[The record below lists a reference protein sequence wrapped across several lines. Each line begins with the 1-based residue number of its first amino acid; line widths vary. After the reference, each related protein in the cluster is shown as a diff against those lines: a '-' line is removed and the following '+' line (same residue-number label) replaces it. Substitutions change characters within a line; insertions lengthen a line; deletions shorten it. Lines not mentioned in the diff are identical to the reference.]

1 MERFDVFVIGGGG
14 TGSEVAFQL
23 AQRSDLRVA
32 IAERDKLG
40 GECSHYGCVPT
51 KVMLRSAK
59 IARLARD
66 ASRFGLRIPSV
77 EVDLPAIQRRAHEVI
92 DAGSGEGA
100 KPFEDAGISVFLQ
113 QARLAGEHRIELEDG
128 TELEADR
135 VVFTTGTETAV
146 PPIPGLAD
154 GPYWTNREAIW
165 GPDAPPASLAVIGTG
180 AIGIEFAQIYARF
193 GTAVTAIEVLPQ
205 ILPHEDED
213 AAAALVPAFE
223 EEGIRLLPGSTIER
237 AEHDGRGWTIS
248 LAGGRTL
255 QTEALLVAA
264 GRRPVFDGHELDAVG
279 MELDD
284 HGRPVLSETL
294 RTTAP
299 NVWAAGDATGE
310 LLFTHVGSYEAEI
323 VIDDI
328 LGTPRARDYRVVP
341 RVTFCDPEV
350 ASVGLTERAARDAGR
365 EVRTAI
371 RRLADNERSDIDGS
385 PFGLVKLV
393 ADARSGELLGGHIV
407 GEEAGAMIHEV
418 VAAMSGRVPASAIGD
433 AIHAYP
439 TLSESVKGAF
449 LDLAEASVTGPR
461 GILEGMEQT
470 ATVITVTDRAAG
482 KIRQL
487 AAKEGRTDPVLRV
500 RVVAGGCS
508 GFSYELSFADAP
520 EGEDHVI
527 PAADGV
533 RVLVDRRSA
542 PIVEGSTL
550 EFNDALLG
558 GGLKML
564 NPRATHECACGDSF
578 SV

>member
-59 IARLARD
+59 IARLSRD

-113 QARLAGEHRIELEDG
+113 QAHLTGEHRIELEDG

-237 AEHDGRGWTIS
+237 AVHDGRGWAIS

-264 GRRPVFDGHELDAVG
+264 GRRPMFDGHELDAVG
-279 MELDD
+279 IELDD

-328 LGTPRARDYRVVP
+328 LGAPRARDYRVVP

-371 RRLADNERSDIDGS
+371 RRLDDNERSDIDGS

-418 VAAMSGRVPASAIGD
+418 VAAMSGRVPASAIAD

-449 LDLAEASVTGPR
+449 HDLAE
-461 GILEGMEQT
+461 
-470 ATVITVTDRAAG
+470 
-482 KIRQL
+482 
-487 AAKEGRTDPVLRV
+487 
-500 RVVAGGCS
+500 
-508 GFSYELSFADAP
+508 
-520 EGEDHVI
+520 
-527 PAADGV
+527 
-533 RVLVDRRSA
+533 RR
-542 PIVEGSTL
+542 
-550 EFNDALLG
+550 
-558 GGLKML
+558 
-564 NPRATHECACGDSF
+564 
-578 SV
+578 